1 MYGNYWNTCFIL
13 PVRIINYWKTE
24 AETCH
29 LYISHCTPWW
39 IWKHNWDLI
48 ERQRRW
54 ALPLNSRQLCLYL
67 ADQPQET
74 AWLQLPAEVGGGATF
89 LEAAL
94 RPSVTSGAPRYP
106 PAFCHFGYKG
116 SVLMLDSP
124 RSQPWGQDFE
134 WEPFIW
140 EGIWEA
146 PAGKGEVRWEGKAGS
161 GAGDKQSSVLPGKL
175 WETGWTTPQSFPC
188 QGTRK
193 LGCLSTKSHH

>member
-74 AWLQLPAEVGGGATF
+74 AWLQLPAEVGGGYF
-89 LEAAL
+89 
-94 RPSVTSGAPRYP
+94 
-106 PAFCHFGYKG
+106 
-116 SVLMLDSP
+116 
-124 RSQPWGQDFE
+124 PWGSTE
-134 WEPFIW
+134 TLSHIW
-140 EGIWEA
+140 
-146 PAGKGEVRWEGKAGS
+146 
-161 GAGDKQSSVLPGKL
+161 
-175 WETGWTTPQSFPC
+175 
-188 QGTRK
+188 
-193 LGCLSTKSHH
+193 STKIPSSFLSLWLQRVCLNAWLPQKPTLRTRLWVGAFYLGGDLRSTSRERRSEMRREGRFWSWGQAELSPARETLGDRMDHASEFSLSRD